1 MMAQETSANLGIVD
15 YRSYMNA
22 EDQAILEMQ
31 KPVGVALM
39 PLEWFVLL
47 AFFDHLSKKDQN
59 VLESIFSSQEDF
71 NSIMKVCETIHR
83 QAFPPKKDNLEALAE
98 TLEIKPKKIITKPDL
113 VL

>member
-1 MMAQETSANLGIVD
+1 MMAQEMSANLGIVD

-31 KPVGVALM
+31 KPIGVALM

-47 AFFDHLSKKDQN
+47 AFFDHLQKNEEALKT
-59 VLESIFSSQEDF
+59 VFSSQEDY
-71 NSIMKVCETIHR
+71 NSLMKICETIHR

>member
-1 MMAQETSANLGIVD
+1 
-15 YRSYMNA
+15 MNV

-47 AFFDHLSKKDQN
+47 AFFDHLGKLDQDKLN
-59 VLESIFSSQEDF
+59 LIFSSKEDF
-71 NSIMKVCETIHR
+71 DGVMKVAETIHR

-98 TLEIKPKKIITKPDL
+98 TLEIKPKKLITKPDL

>member
-1 MMAQETSANLGIVD
+1 
-15 YRSYMNA
+15 MNA
-22 EDQAILEMQ
+22 EDQAIIEMQ

-47 AFFDHLSKKDQN
+47 AFFDHLGNLDQDAIKG
-59 VLESIFSSQEDF
+59 IFSSKEDF
-71 NSIMKVCETIHR
+71 DGVMKVAETIHR

-98 TLEIKPKKIITKPDL
+98 TLEIKPKKIITKQAL